1 LREENK
7 NLKEEKVALAEEKDQ
22 KISELMY
29 KITRS
34 PTAKN
39 LFGLS
44 EEEKRTESM
53 EMMLMDVGEERNKL
67 RSRIDILREELDLQN
82 KENEENIN
90 NLKKKF
96 EKENEEKIKKELN
109 LLFNSQQKIMER
121 SLEFVEINEEK
132 LNYYQNLCVSLKTEL
147 ENIDNSHKK
156 EMALLKELSSS
167 QNKQY
172 LENQRN
178 FYENKIKKMEIDNST
193 SLKNQNSYVAELEEL
208 VKSLINKNA
217 KLETEKQ
224 KIAREK
230 ENLKKDILKLC
241 IQNQHFQETIEEMVP
256 NYHSHIK
263 KLEHKFIEEK
273 SNLTFEITTLKK
285 NLVKTEKQI

>member
-1 LREENK
+1 MREENK

-285 NLVKTEKQI
+285 NLVKTEKKI

>member
-1 LREENK
+1 MREENK